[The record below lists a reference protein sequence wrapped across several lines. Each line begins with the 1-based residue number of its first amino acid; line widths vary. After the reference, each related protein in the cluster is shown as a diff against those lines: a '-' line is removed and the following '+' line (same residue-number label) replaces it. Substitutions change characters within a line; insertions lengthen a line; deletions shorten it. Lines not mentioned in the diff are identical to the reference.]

1 MADLKGFFAQNTIKQ
16 DNVKFALSKRFLDEN
31 GKPYEWELRAL
42 NADESEQIRRECTR
56 RVKVKGNQYTMEI
69 DNEALAI
76 KMMVA
81 SIVFPNLN
89 DKGLQD
95 SYGVMGAEQVLKKM
109 LNVGEYSVLSN
120 KISEINGFGESMD
133 ELVEEVKN

>member
-1 MADLKGFFAQNTIKQ
+1 MADLKGFFAQNAIKQ
-16 DNVKFALSKRFLDEN
+16 DNVKFVVSKRFIDEN
-31 GKPYEWELRAL
+31 GNPHEWELRAL
-42 NADESEQIRRECTR
+42 SAGESEIIRRECTR

-95 SYGVMGAEQVLKKM
+95 TYGVMGAEQLLSKM
-109 LNVGEYSVLSN
+109 LTVGEYSLLSS
-120 KISEINGFGESMD
+120 KITEINGFGESMD
-133 ELVEEVKN
+133 DLVDEAKN

>member
-31 GKPYEWELRAL
+31 GNPYEWELRAL
-42 NADESEQIRRECTR
+42 NAEESEQIRRECTR

-120 KISEINGFGESMD
+120 KISEINGFSETMD
-133 ELVEEVKN
+133 DLVEEVKN

>member
-89 DKGLQD
+89 DKALQD

>member
-1 MADLKGFFAQNTIKQ
+1 MADLKGFFAQNA
-16 DNVKFALSKRFLDEN
+16 VKINNEKFVVSNRFLDEN
-31 GKPYEWELRAL
+31 GKPHEWELRAL
-42 NADESEQIRRECTR
+42 DAGESETIRKDCTR

-89 DKGLQD
+89 DKALQD
-95 SYGVMGAEQVLKKM
+95 TYGVMGAEQLLKKM
-109 LNVGEYSVLSN
+109 LTVGEYSLLST
-120 KISEINGFGESMD
+120 KISEINGFGDSMD
-133 ELVEEVKN
+133 DLVEEAKN

>member
-1 MADLKGFFAQNTIKQ
+1 MADLKGFFAQNKIKQ
-16 DNVKFALSKRFLDEN
+16 ENVKFALSKNFLDEN
-31 GKPYEWELRAL
+31 GKPLEWELRAL
-42 NADESEQIRRECTR
+42 DAEESEQIRRECTH

-133 ELVEEVKN
+133 DLVEEVKN

>member
-16 DNVKFALSKRFLDEN
+16 DNDKFALSKRFLDEN

-89 DKGLQD
+89 DKALQD